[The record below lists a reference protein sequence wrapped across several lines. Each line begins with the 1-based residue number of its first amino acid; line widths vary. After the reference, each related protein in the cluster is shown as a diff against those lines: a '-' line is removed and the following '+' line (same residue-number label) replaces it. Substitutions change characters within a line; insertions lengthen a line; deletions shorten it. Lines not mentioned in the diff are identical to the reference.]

1 MIDVARFTI
10 LSSTM
15 HFFRTKNK
23 ESKTRKSRS
32 YTLASDWVL
41 LCAQLVDK
49 IWAQLFGRSYMN
61 FLLKRTTAIIIALY
75 CATRGASLPAIEK
88 DYSPRRHLPRFLPT
102 KQGYPTP
109 LSFSFYFELQRLH
122 TFPHNWQIQNFV
134 CANVNATEASPTGE
148 QG

>member
-1 MIDVARFTI
+1 M
-10 LSSTM
+10 
-15 HFFRTKNK
+15 
-23 ESKTRKSRS
+23 
-32 YTLASDWVL
+32 ASHLVL
-41 LCAQLVDK
+41 MCAQLADQ

-61 FLLKRTTAIIIALY
+61 FLLKRTPAIIIALY